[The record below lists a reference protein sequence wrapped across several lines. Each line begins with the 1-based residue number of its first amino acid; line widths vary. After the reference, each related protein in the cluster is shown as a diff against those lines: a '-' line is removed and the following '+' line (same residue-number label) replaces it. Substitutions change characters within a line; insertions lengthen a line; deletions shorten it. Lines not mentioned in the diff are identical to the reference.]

1 MPTMRMLYVGKN
13 KINRSPLSVRQVAH
27 IGTMDDEEFRRRLSE
42 VAEWKIPE
50 TPRETTLG
58 AKKKRG
64 RKSKEEQYQDEH
76 EEVFMELFEGVNPT
90 YTPLLTKIKYAPT
103 TCECGR
109 VCSSG
114 CEKEAKLCQT
124 KDKTIWKWK
133 CKTCGMTQDP
143 YTGEYI
149 LNAQKA
155 SIVWNS
161 FLRETKGCYASKG
174 NLVKKIVSE
183 DTITIRKY
191 PDTMRDD

>member
-1 MPTMRMLYVGKN
+1 MLYGGKN
-13 KINRSPLSVRQVAH
+13 KIKGSTLSFRKMAS
-27 IGTMDDEEFRRRLSE
+27 IRRMDDEEFRKRLSE
-42 VAEWKIPE
+42 VAEWTIPD
-50 TPRETTLG
+50 TPRETSLN

-64 RKSKEEQYQDEH
+64 RKSAEEKYQDEH
-76 EEVFMELFEGVNPT
+76 EEIFMELFEGTNPT
-90 YTPLLTKIKYAPT
+90 YPPLLTRIKHTPT

-109 VCSSG
+109 VCSNG
-114 CEKEAKLCQT
+114 CDKEAKLYQT
-124 KDKTIWKWK
+124 QGKNCWRWK

-143 YTGEYI
+143 YTGEFT

-161 FLRETKGCYASKG
+161 FLRETKGAYASKG
-174 NLVKKIVSE
+174 NLVK